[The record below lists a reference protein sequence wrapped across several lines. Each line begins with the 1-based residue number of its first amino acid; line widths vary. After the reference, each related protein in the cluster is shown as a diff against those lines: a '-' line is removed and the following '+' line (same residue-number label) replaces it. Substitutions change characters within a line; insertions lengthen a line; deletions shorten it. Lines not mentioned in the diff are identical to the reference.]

1 MSRTN
6 DPPLPGVPSQP
17 HRLAVRWPAEHRAA
31 EASPWGTAAR
41 SCEGRAGA
49 GIRKLRG
56 RSGLPEAPRAT
67 APATSLE
74 VAASSL
80 LKIPRAVLSS
90 RWLKF
95 ERRVKGTERPRTAH
109 RRENVGSSGSAAR
122 TPRPRGRC
130 APRRGAGHS
139 GRRLATAAQPPPYC
153 HMSSYMLLRRNLGY
167 EGHKTRLR
175 TNPVIASTPRVGV
188 SLSRAPRP

>member
-1 MSRTN
+1 MTRPSRGSHPSRT
-6 DPPLPGVPSQP
+6 DWLCAGPLSTGRPRPAPGGRRHAP
-17 HRLAVRWPAEHRAA
+17 VREERARA
-31 EASPWGTAAR
+31 FESCVAAR
-41 SCEGRAGA
+41 VCQ
-49 GIRKLRG
+49 KL
-56 RSGLPEAPRAT
+56 PVPQH
-67 APATSLE
+67 LE

-90 RWLKF
+90 RWSKF

-130 APRRGAGHS
+130 PPRRGAGRS
-139 GRRLATAAQPPPYC
+139 GRRLATAARPPPYC
-153 HMSSYMLLRRNLGY
+153 HTSSYMLLRRNLGY

-175 TNPVIASTPRVGV
+175 TNPVTASTPRVGV
-188 SLSRAPRP
+188 SLSHAPRP